1 MNFATPLPIPPQQ
14 RATLLEFENLHE
26 QWRLVSAAA
35 DAIEHTGFAD
45 APPVDLLLQQRLAAD
60 RLHRQAMRLL
70 RDAPI

>member
-1 MNFATPLPIPPQQ
+1 MMNATPLPMPPQQ
-14 RATLLEFENLHE
+14 RATLLEFESLHE

-35 DAIEHTGFAD
+35 DAMERWNDG
-45 APPVDLLLQQRLAAD
+45 PPVDLLLQQRLAAD